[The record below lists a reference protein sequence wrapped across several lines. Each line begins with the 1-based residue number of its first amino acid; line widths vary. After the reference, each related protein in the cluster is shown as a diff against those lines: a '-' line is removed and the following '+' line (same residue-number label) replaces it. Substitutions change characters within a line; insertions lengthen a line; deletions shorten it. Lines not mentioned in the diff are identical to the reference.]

1 MSCLH
6 NFQKIQPDYI
16 NIIVDG
22 IPIFAHFCF
31 DMCWNAQF
39 GCSDISVDLKC
50 TIYIFTKNL
59 YKHFKLDLFYQ
70 YIFYS
75 YILQLYIRGV
85 SLKVF
90 SLYHVGNIPYIKPN
104 HKPTQ

>member
-6 NFQKIQPDYI
+6 NFQKIQPDHI

-22 IPIFAHFCF
+22 IPIFTHFCF
-31 DMCWNAQF
+31 NMRWNAQF

-70 YIFYS
+70 YIFIVTFYN
-75 YILQLYIRGV
+75 YISGECR
-85 SLKVF
+85 LKF
-90 SLYHVGNIPYIKPN
+90 FRSIMLENPLHQ
-104 HKPTQ
+104 TQP